1 MSDIDHE
8 PTLPLPEF
16 EPKRDDFAQEIR
28 ESFGRQRVMS
38 TIGADIVTVEPG
50 RVEIALPFDEK
61 LTQQDDFLHAGIVAT
76 ILDSACGYAAF
87 TLMPARTRVLT
98 VEYKIN
104 LLAPAIGD
112 RFIARGTVLRP
123 GRRLTVCHGELDAI
137 TQEQRKPA
145 ALMIATMITLDDHAD
160 EPADGQPEEQPE
172 AG

>member
-1 MSDIDHE
+1 MSDIERE
-8 PTLPLPEF
+8 PALPLPEF
-16 EPKRDDFAQEIR
+16 EPKRAEFAQEIR
-28 ESFGRQRVMS
+28 DSFGRQRVMS

-87 TLMPARTRVLT
+87 TLMPAGTRVLT

-112 RFIARGTVLRP
+112 SFVARGTVVRP
-123 GRRLTVCHGELDAI
+123 GRTLTVCHGELDAI
-137 TQEQRKPA
+137 TQEERTPA
-145 ALMIATMITLDDHAD
+145 ALMIATMIALDEQPD
-160 EPADGQPEEQPE
+160 EPADGQPEEQTE